1 MEDDILI
8 EIKHKTED
16 PKEIKKYIIEAIS
29 IANEAIKLQNVKKH
43 INGQIRKIIYVPGRT
58 INILT

>member
-16 PKEIKKYIIEAIS
+16 PEEIKKYIIEAIS